1 MCNRKYERKL
11 EPFYQVTPFIAEFW
25 NTLSNAPFVII
36 GLWRLYELS
45 EIEVWPMGVHHFD
58 QLVFVYGL
66 YALCGLCSGIHHA
79 TSARWT
85 IIIDWIPIAISLIAN
100 FYFGFWTHLGFVSL
114 FKVLLALAVFLSDH
128 VCTPINVP
136 WGHCMWHIL
145 AAFAID
151 SCYQDVAQALVL

>member
-1 MCNRKYERKL
+1 MCQRKL

-45 EIEVWPMGVHHFD
+45 EIDVWPIGLHHID
-58 QLVFVYGL
+58 RLILLYWLYVF
-66 YALCGLCSGIHHA
+66 CGICSGIHHA

-85 IIIDWIPIAISLIAN
+85 IVIDWIPITLSIISNL
-100 FYFGFWTHLGFVSL
+100 YFGLWMHVGFVSA
-114 FKVLLALAVFLSDH
+114 FQVLIALLVLGTDH
-128 VCTPINVP
+128 VWTPINVP

-145 AAFAID
+145 AAYAID
-151 SCYQDVAQALVL
+151 SCYQDVAHSLVL